1 MTPDEN
7 KKRLCRQAKHS
18 NPGCLIQGRKQ
29 QPQTVGSFGA
39 GGVSSRT
46 AS

>member
-1 MTPDEN
+1 MAPDEN
-7 KKRLCRQAKHS
+7 KKRLCRQAKRS
-18 NPGCLIQGRKQ
+18 NSGRLIQGWKQ